1 MHAKHTGY
9 SRSTDWVAFLA
20 RLQPWYLLIRFPQR
34 LTRSVF
40 AFAGAAI
47 AIAIISTAAVI
58 SGQPLLFPSLGPSAF
73 LFFWQPTAPASC
85 PRNAILSHGSGV
97 LIGWATYW
105 FFSVAVP
112 LDSLTAQVAA
122 ATLSLGLICAWMVAA
137 KIPHPPAASTT
148 LIVAMGMMVEW
159 PALAAVM
166 VAIVLL
172 TIECYLINRLSG
184 IVSPIWGPLRTQ
196 QGDGLV
202 VAALRTETVAPVKD
216 SFAEIADLIVARQ
229 ELPQRP

>member
-1 MHAKHTGY
+1 MLREITYGRG
-9 SRSTDWVAFLA
+9 SNDWVTRIA

-34 LTRSVF
+34 LTRPVF

-73 LFFWQPTAPASC
+73 LFFWQPTAPTSC
-85 PRNAILSHGSGV
+85 PRNAILAHGSGV

-105 FFSVAVP
+105 LFSAAVP
-112 LDSLTAQVAA
+112 LDPLTGQVAA
-122 ATLSLGLICAWMVAA
+122 ATLSLGLISASMVAA

-148 LIVAMGMMVEW
+148 LIIAMGMMAHW
-159 PALAAVM
+159 TALLAVM

-172 TIECYLINRLSG
+172 TAECYLINRLSG
-184 IVSPIWGPLRTQ
+184 IVSPIWGPLPTQ

-202 VAALRTETVAPVKD
+202 LAALQTETVAPAKD
-216 SFAEIADLIVARQ
+216 GYAEIADLIVARQ
-229 ELPQRP
+229 DLPSQP